1 MTEPDFLL
9 RFRST
14 GRNDDCPCGSGKKY
28 KKCHLREDEEAE
40 HRYMAE
46 QEQARAAEVA
56 EGSVESSDTA
66 SSASVA
72 DHSKGHKGEPRGGA
86 PRPEGR
92 GDRGGNIHVRQQGRT
107 GR

>member
-28 KKCHLREDEEAE
+28 KKCHLREDEAAE
-40 HRYMAE
+40 HCYMAE
-46 QEQARAAEVA
+46 QEQARAAEA
-56 EGSVESSDTA
+56 ADGSVESSDTT
-66 SSASVA
+66 SSAPVG
-72 DHSKGHKGEPRGGA
+72 DHSSGPKGDPSGGA
-86 PRPEGR
+86 PRPKGR
-92 GDRGGNIHVRQQGRT
+92 GGRGANIHLRPQGRT

>member
-9 RFRST
+9 RYRST
-14 GRNDDCPCGSGKKY
+14 GRNDDCPCGSGRKY

-46 QEQARAAEVA
+46 QEKARAAEASDGAA
-56 EGSVESSDTA
+56 EGSNTA
-66 SSASVA
+66 SSAA
-72 DHSKGHKGEPRGGA
+72 AGDHSRGHKAEPRGGA

-92 GDRGGNIHVRQQGRT
+92 GGRGANIHLRQQGRT